1 MAPLINAEKIA
12 YWYFRLNGF
21 LTMQNFILHD
31 SSAAGLPQRTEADI
45 YGVRFPFRSELD
57 MPDDTTFQQLGTKPF
72 FVIAEIKSGE
82 CKLNGPWT
90 NRDRQNLQ
98 YLLRSMGACKPNT
111 VDLVAQNLYADYV
124 HEDEDQRIELF
135 AIGSRLNTDYVTARP
150 APRQVL
156 FQDILTSIFQ
166 RFHQFRMQKRDH
178 KQWDSEGKFLY
189 RNAKKT
195 KEDFIAS
202 VSKEAGI
209 KISDG

>member
-21 LTMQNFILHD
+21 MTMQNFVVHD
-31 SSAAGLPQRTEADI
+31 SSAAGLSQKTDADI

-57 MPDDTTFQQLGTKPF
+57 MPDDGDFRQTPKRF
-72 FVIAEIKSGE
+72 FAIAEVKSGE

-90 NRDRQNLQ
+90 NPDKQNMHYVLK
-98 YLLRSMGACKPNT
+98 SIGACEPNT
-111 VDLVAQNLYADYV
+111 IDSVAKNLYTNYV
-124 HEDEDQRIELF
+124 HEDENQRIQLF
-135 AIGSRLNTDYVTARP
+135 AIGSRPNQDYAISGP
-150 APRQVL
+150 APRQLL
-156 FQDILTSIFQ
+156 FQNILTFIFD

-178 KQWDSEGKFLY
+178 QQWDSEGKFLY
-189 RNAKKT
+189 KNAEEA
-195 KEDFIAS
+195 KEDFIAL